1 MRAALLGSGGPV
13 LGREYPLDADLVT
26 IGRRDENGIVIKDP
40 TVSRKHAEIRRQG
53 DAFLVVDKNSTSG
66 VLLNGVPIS
75 GEQRLKDGDRLG
87 IGMSA
92 VFLVRLQP
100 AEETTVAFA
109 QPQSGDRERTQFV
122 TRTELDDPRGMV
134 ADPPPAAARATPAP
148 APARETPPHE
158 APAFAPTPA
167 PTPIPMREAPPAVS
181 SPATPGF
188 SLPPAG
194 SPVPPPTHSAAPPP
208 PFSLPPAGSPVPPPT
223 HSAAPPP
230 PFSAAPAPP
239 QYTPPQYTPPSAG
252 QGNASWPAQE
262 SASAA
267 LVAPPTR
274 SRRGLVIGLLFLV
287 LIVMVALALV
297 GLLIIRR

>member
-134 ADPPPAAARATPAP
+134 ADPPPAAARATPVP
-148 APARETPPHE
+148 APARETPPRE

-181 SPATPGF
+181 SPATPG
-188 SLPPAG
+188 
-194 SPVPPPTHSAAPPP
+194 
-208 PFSLPPAGSPVPPPT
+208 FSLPPAGSPVPPPT